1 MVFRNGNLRLF
12 ERKENPCPRQ
22 IQHEVIGVSDRN
34 ELDNAA
40 DGAGDDDDVVDGG
53 GGGGQKQVG
62 TESLSVH
69 ATKQ

>member
-34 ELDNAA
+34 GLDSAA
-40 DGAGDDDDVVDGG
+40 DGDDDDDVDGGG